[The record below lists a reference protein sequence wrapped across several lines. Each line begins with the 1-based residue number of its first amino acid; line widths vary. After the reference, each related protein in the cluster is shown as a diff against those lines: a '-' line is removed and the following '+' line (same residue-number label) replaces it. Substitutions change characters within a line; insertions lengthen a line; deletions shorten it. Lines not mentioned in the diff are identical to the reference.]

1 MIGIRAMLF
10 VFLKV
15 ILLPD
20 CRLSLLV
27 LMGEVGL
34 EPRTEVDM
42 PAPEPAPER
51 LGTLFIVRPEL
62 AGLAGIM
69 LLCHNAKVFYK
80 MTIAGG

>member
-1 MIGIRAMLF
+1 M
-10 VFLKV
+10 V
-15 ILLPD
+15 LLPD
-20 CRLSLLV
+20 GGFGLCILV
-27 LMGEVGL
+27 GEEGL
-34 EPRTEVDM
+34 EAWAEVDV

-69 LLCHNAKVFYK
+69 LLCHNAKVFYR

>member
-27 LMGEVGL
+27 LVGEIGL
-34 EPRTEVDM
+34 ETWTEIDM

-51 LGTLFIVRPEL
+51 LGILLIMRPEL
-62 AGLAGIM
+62 TGLAGIF
-69 LLCHNAKVFYK
+69 LCHDAEIF
-80 MTIAGG
+80 IS

>member
-15 ILLPD
+15 ILLTD

-34 EPRTEVDM
+34 EAWAEVDV
-42 PAPEPAPER
+42 PAPETAPER
-51 LGTLFIVRPEL
+51 LGTLLIMRPEL
-62 AGLAGIM
+62 TGLAGIM
-69 LLCHNAKVFYK
+69 LLCHNAKVL
-80 MTIAGG
+80 IS

>member
-15 ILLPD
+15 ILLTD
-20 CRLSLLV
+20 CRLSLFV

-69 LLCHNAKVFYK
+69 LLCHNAKVL
-80 MTIAGG
+80 IS